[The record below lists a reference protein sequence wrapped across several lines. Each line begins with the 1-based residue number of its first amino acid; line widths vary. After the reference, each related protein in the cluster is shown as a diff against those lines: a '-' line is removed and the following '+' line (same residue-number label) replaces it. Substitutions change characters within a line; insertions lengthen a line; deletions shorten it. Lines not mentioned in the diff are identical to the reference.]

1 MAFYKDLDSL
11 GALGRGDLCY
21 KALSMIQGRKGF
33 SYTPFWA
40 LFYI

>member
-1 MAFYKDLDSL
+1 MTLCKDLDSL
-11 GALGRGDLCY
+11 AALGRGDLCN
-21 KALSMIQGRKGF
+21 KVVGMIQGRRGF